1 LAAVNIVHRTTRE
14 DIYISTRRL
23 FIPARTERT
32 GIYAPLTPHQVK
44 TFYLGLHFEHEFS
57 KMIKRAVITAAGE
70 GSRMLPLTRGM
81 RKEMLPLCA
90 RSAEN
95 GLTLKP
101 VVHMILEDLYDLGIR
116 EFCFVVRSGEHLVQD
131 YFTIKPSYLEY
142 LEKSGK
148 LSGDLN
154 RLRHILSDST
164 VHYVRQTVPRGFG
177 DAVLK
182 AKEFVGDESFVLHAG
197 DGYLLHGKEF
207 LQRMF
212 SLHISKK
219 SFATLAVRRVENP
232 SRYGVI
238 SGKFVSDGRTGA
250 IKVDTLVE
258 KPSEPKSNLAIV
270 AVYLLTHE
278 IMKMLENTQTSHTGE
293 KELTDGIM
301 TLVRSH
307 KKVYAL
313 ELDSKTKWLSVGD
326 PRGYLRALEET
337 KISVEDS
344 LAYASRF
351 SGR

>member
-1 LAAVNIVHRTTRE
+1 
-14 DIYISTRRL
+14 
-23 FIPARTERT
+23 
-32 GIYAPLTPHQVK
+32 
-44 TFYLGLHFEHEFS
+44 
-57 KMIKRAVITAAGE
+57 MIKKAVITAAGE

-90 RSAEN
+90 RSAED

-116 EFCFVVRSGEHLVQD
+116 EFCFVVRLGEHLVQD
-131 YFTIKPSYLEY
+131 YFTLKPAYVEY
-142 LEKSGK
+142 LERSGK
-148 LSGDLN
+148 LSGDLD
-154 RLRHILSDST
+154 RLRHILSDSS
-164 VHYVRQTVPRGFG
+164 VHYVRQTIPLGFG
-177 DAVLK
+177 DAVLR

-207 LQRMF
+207 LQRML
-212 SLHISKK
+212 SLHASKK
-219 SFATLAVRRVENP
+219 SSATLAVRRVENP

-238 SGKFVSDGRTGA
+238 SGKFVSDGRIGA
-250 IKVDTLVE
+250 IKVDSLVE
-258 KPSEPKSNLAIV
+258 KPAEPKSNLAIV
-270 AVYLLTHE
+270 AVYVFRQE
-278 IMKMLENTQTSHTGE
+278 IMDALESTKKSHTGE
-293 KELTDGIM
+293 RELTDGVM
-301 TLVRSH
+301 NLVRAH

-344 LAYASRF
+344 LAYANRS